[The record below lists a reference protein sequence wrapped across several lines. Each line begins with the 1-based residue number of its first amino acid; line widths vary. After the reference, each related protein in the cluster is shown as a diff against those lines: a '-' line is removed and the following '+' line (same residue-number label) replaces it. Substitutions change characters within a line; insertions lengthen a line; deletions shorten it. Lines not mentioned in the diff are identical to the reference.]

1 MVCPMRGLLVALS
14 ALVAIVSALV
24 TAVCR
29 TRRLS
34 GDGSPPHS
42 PRLKE
47 RPTAAAL
54 AKRAAL
60 ALWDAATGRYLA
72 RQAGA
77 AWRAA
82 SRSPSPRKAAAG
94 ADGAVRSRQR

>member
-34 GDGSPPHS
+34 GDGSP
-42 PRLKE
+42 RT
-47 RPTAAAL
+47 R
-54 AKRAAL
+54 RA
-60 ALWDAATGRYLA
+60 
-72 RQAGA
+72 
-77 AWRAA
+77 
-82 SRSPSPRKAAAG
+82 
-94 ADGAVRSRQR
+94 